1 MDKIPDTID
10 PRDASRAYLDGEFNR
25 IEQRLEDGEI
35 DVREAELDRTE
46 AYEWALHNIGIPRYD
61 DGE

>member
-1 MDKIPDTID
+1 MDKTPETID

-25 IEQRLEDGEI
+25 IEHRIEDGEI
-35 DVREAELDRTE
+35 DIQQAELDRTE

-61 DGE
+61 E

>member
-1 MDKIPDTID
+1 MDKSPETID

-25 IEQRLEDGEI
+25 IEHRIEDGEI
-35 DVREAELDRTE
+35 DIREAELLRTE
-46 AYEWALHNIGIPRYD
+46 AYEYTLHNIGIPRYD